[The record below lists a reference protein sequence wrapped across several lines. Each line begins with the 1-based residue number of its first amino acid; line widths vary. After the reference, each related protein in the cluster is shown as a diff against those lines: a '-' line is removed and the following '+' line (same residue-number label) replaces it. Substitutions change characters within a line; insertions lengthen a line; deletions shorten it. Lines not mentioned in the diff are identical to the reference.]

1 MTCGFLIQL
10 VFWFIGVEV
19 EQQTSAPPPKK
30 ILDPPLQ
37 RYITQQQIQGFT
49 QEEGSPLCSSE
60 NEEEYLSSLM
70 MKAFKQTMSLPRFG
84 SSSEDDDEEG
94 DHIQITVTTTKSGRS
109 ATRYLLEI
117 VRWVLLKLYENCFCG
132 WGRVILFH
140 VQTRKGATLCYAM
153 AKTGP
158 REIMYRK
165 IKMHQTS
172 PPPPL

>member
-30 ILDPPLQ
+30 NPGSAPAKVH
-37 RYITQQQIQGFT
+37 YST

-94 DHIQITVTTTKSGRS
+94 DDIQITVTTTKSGRS
-109 ATRYLLEI
+109 ATRYLLQI
-117 VRWVLLKLYENCFCG
+117 VR
-132 WGRVILFH
+132 
-140 VQTRKGATLCYAM
+140 
-153 AKTGP
+153 
-158 REIMYRK
+158 
-165 IKMHQTS
+165 
-172 PPPPL
+172 